1 MPKGAR
7 QLSLDFPCGH
17 GGKRKNAGR
26 KPKGERPGVSHLT
39 RARLVGKGPV
49 FVTTRLHRAVGN
61 LRSSRR
67 HRVVRAAIRRAAERF
82 GMRIVHYSLQRD
94 HLHLLVEVVDRVALS
109 RGMQGLNI
117 RIARA
122 LNRVANRRGK
132 AFGDRYHAR
141 QLSSPLEV
149 RRALVYVL
157 NNGRKH
163 ALQRGEYW
171 SPRAIDSYSSAC
183 HFGGWRRP
191 TKLLT
196 TRSPPVTVPASS
208 WLLAE
213 GWARHGKIDPSE
225 IPSAATFADAA
236 ARRSASTARSSPMST
251 GRRRR

>member
-1 MPKGAR
+1 MPKRAR
-7 QLSLDFPCGH
+7 QLPIPFPCGH

-26 KPKGERPGVSHLT
+26 KPNGERAGVAHLT

-49 FVTTRLHRAVGN
+49 FVTTRLRRAVGN

-67 HRVVRAAIRRAAERF
+67 HRVVRASIRRAAERF
-82 GMRIVHYSLQRD
+82 GMRVVHYSLQRD
-94 HLHLLVEVVDRVALS
+94 HLHLLVEAVDRRALS

-163 ALQRGEYW
+163 ALQRGECW
-171 SPRAIDSYSSAC
+171 SARAIDSYSSAC
-183 HFGGWRRP
+183 HFSGWRRP
-191 TKLLT
+191 ATLFT
-196 TRSPPVTVPASS
+196 TPSPPVTVPAGS
-208 WLLAE
+208 WLLSK
-213 GWARHGKIDPSE
+213 GWLRHGKIDPSE
-225 IPSAATFADAA
+225 VPSAATFADGATE
-236 ARRSASTARSSPMST
+236 R
-251 GRRRR
+251 G